1 MLFPFSLA
9 RYISTKGTESEMQ
22 NFVCAQGMTS
32 LTLEKHFLL
41 LFEYIVFPESN
52 CIVSECY
59 SLLHYIPRGYVATA
73 ALQIE

>member
-9 RYISTKGTESEMQ
+9 RYISTKGTELEMQ
-22 NFVCAQGMTS
+22 NFVCAQGMNS
-32 LTLEKHFLL
+32 LTLEKHFL

-59 SLLHYIPRGYVATA
+59 SLLHYTPRGYVANA